1 MARKGQQIVV
11 GLDIGT
17 TKMCAVIGDVKK
29 DGMIDI
35 IGVGTSASRGLR
47 NGVVV
52 NIDNTVETIRQVID
66 EAQRM
71 AGVDVGSV
79 YVGIAGGHITG
90 MNSTGMIAV
99 KNQEITAREIEK
111 VIDAAQ
117 IVAMPMDR
125 EVIHVLPQEF
135 IVDDH
140 RGILDPTGMTGVR
153 LEARV
158 HIVSAA
164 VTSAHN
170 IVKCVNKADLEVED
184 IVLEQLASSEM
195 LLSPE
200 ERELGA
206 ILIDIGGGGTNLV
219 LISGHGVKHT
229 AVLGVGG
236 NHITN
241 DLAYGL
247 QTTPQEAERIKKS
260 HGCVYN
266 ATASM
271 QETVEVRSLGEREP
285 QRHTR
290 MELCDI
296 ITPRVE
302 EIFDL
307 VRQEVRQS
315 GYADSATAAVVLT
328 GGTALLPG
336 IVEMAEEMFRLP
348 ARCGVPTGISG
359 LVDMVDTPMH
369 ATGVGLLHF
378 AIKGHHYG
386 RFHKSS
392 DDHLFGKIYHRMRDW
407 FGEFLA

>member
-1 MARKGQQIVV
+1 MSRRGQHIVA

-17 TKMCAVIGDVKK
+17 TKICAIIGDVKN
-29 DGMIDI
+29 DGVIDI
-35 IGVGTSASRGLR
+35 LGMGTHASRGLKK
-47 NGVVV
+47 GVVV
-52 NIDNTVETIRQVID
+52 NIDSTVESIRQAIED
-66 EAQRM
+66 AQRM
-71 AGVDVGSV
+71 AGLEVGSV
-79 YVGIAGGHITG
+79 YVGIAGGHIMG
-90 MNSTGMIAV
+90 MNSTGIIAV
-99 KNQEITAREIEK
+99 KNQEITAREIDK

-117 IVAMPMDR
+117 IVAMPVDR

-135 IVDDH
+135 IVDEH
-140 RGILDPTGMTGVR
+140 RGILDPTGMSGVR

-164 VTSAHN
+164 VASAHN

-184 IVLEQLASSEM
+184 IVLEQLASSQM

-206 ILIDIGGGGTNLV
+206 VLIDIGGGSTNV
-219 LISGHGVKHT
+219 ALISGHGVKHT

-241 DLAYGL
+241 DLAFGL
-247 QTTPQEAERIKKS
+247 NTTLPEAERLKKAY
-260 HGCVYN
+260 GCTHSSVGGMHD
-266 ATASM
+266 A
-271 QETVEVRSLGEREP
+271 VEVRSLGEREL

-290 MELCDI
+290 MDLCNI
-296 ITPRVE
+296 IAPRVE
-302 EIFDL
+302 EIL
-307 VRQEVRQS
+307 QMVLQEVRQS
-315 GYADSATAAVVLT
+315 GYADSATSGVVLT

-336 IVEMAEEMFRLP
+336 LAEVAEDIFRLP
-348 ARCGVPTGISG
+348 ARCGAPTGISG
-359 LVDMVDTPMH
+359 LVDMVNSPMY

-386 RFHKSS
+386 RFQKFS
-392 DDHLFGKIYHRMRDW
+392 DDHLFGRIYHRMRDW